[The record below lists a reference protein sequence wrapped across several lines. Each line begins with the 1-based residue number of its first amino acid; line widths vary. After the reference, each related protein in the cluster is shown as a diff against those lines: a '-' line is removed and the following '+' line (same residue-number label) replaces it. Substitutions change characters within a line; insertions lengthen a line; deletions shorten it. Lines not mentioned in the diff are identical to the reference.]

1 MKIGEW
7 PSTLQQIMDGEFGG
21 LPSVGHALG
30 KDPNMSLAVG
40 QYPPVVFQSFIDG
53 DFP

>member
-1 MKIGEW
+1 
-7 PSTLQQIMDGEFGG
+7 MDGEFGG

-30 KDPNMSLAVG
+30 KDLNMSLAVG